1 MNFQQ
6 GLSGLNASS
15 KNLEVI
21 GNNIANANT
30 YGAKSSRAEFADMYA
45 TSVNGLMTGN
55 IGIGVRLADVAQ
67 QFSQGSITSTSNPL
81 DIAINGAGFFM
92 VQDTGSDAGADALPL
107 YTRNGQFKLDKEGF
121 IVTTDGAKLLGY
133 ALDGVGQI
141 DRSTLAPLQLPTGLI
156 APAMSTGVSAEVN
169 LDARGNVITADF
181 DPALPS
187 TYNHATSMTVY
198 DDAGEA
204 VEVSYYFRKTQEG
217 DPSADPATNDLW
229 EVYATADG
237 ALLTDVDGNA
247 VLQEL
252 TFDAGGNVVGT
263 PRFSLT
269 IPASGTHT
277 AVTMTYDPATQT
289 GGVDLRGITQFAS
302 QFSVTDL
309 NQVGGRAPGRIAD
322 ISVGADGILT
332 ASYTNGQ
339 TAAAGQI
346 PLANFRNPQGLQP
359 LGGNLWRATG
369 ESGLAHSVGAPQS
382 GSLGSLQSGALEES
396 NVDLTS
402 ELVNMITAQRIYQ
415 ANAQTIKTQ
424 DSVLQTLVSLR

>member
-30 YGAKSSRAEFADMYA
+30 YGAKASRAEFADMYA
-45 TSVNGLMTGN
+45 TSVNGMMTGD

-92 VQDTGSDAGADALPL
+92 VQDSGSDAGADALPL

-121 IVTTDGAKLLGY
+121 ITSTDGAKLLGY
-133 ALDGVGQI
+133 ALDASGAIATG
-141 DRSTLAPLQLPTGLI
+141 TLAPLQLPTGLI
-156 APAMSTGVSAEVN
+156 SPAMSTGVSAEIN
-169 LDARGNVITADF
+169 LDSRGDVITAAF
-181 DPALPS
+181 DPANTQS
-187 TYNHATSMTVY
+187 YNKATSMTVY
-198 DDAGEA
+198 DSAGEA
-204 VEVSYYFRKTQEG
+204 VEVSYYFRKTAEG
-217 DPSADPATNDLW
+217 DPSATPATNDTW

-237 ALLTDVDGNA
+237 ATLADASGST
-247 VLQEL
+247 VLQTL
-252 TFDAGGNVVGT
+252 TFDASGAVVGT
-263 PRFSLT
+263 PRFSLS

-277 AVTMTYDPATQT
+277 AVDLTYDATAGT
-289 GGVDLRGITQFAS
+289 GGVDFSGITQYAS

-309 NQVGGRAPGRIAD
+309 NQVGGRAPGRISE
-322 ISVGADGILT
+322 ISVGADGVLT

-359 LGGNLWRATG
+359 LGGNVWRATG
-369 ESGLAHSVGAPQS
+369 ESGLANAVGAPQS
-382 GSLGSLQSGALEES
+382 GSLGSLQAGALEES

-402 ELVNMITAQRIYQ
+402 ELVNMITAQRVYQ

>member
-67 QFSQGSITSTSNPL
+67 QFSQGSITTTSNPL

-121 IVTTDGAKLLGY
+121 VVTTDGAKLLGY

-169 LDARGNVITADF
+169 LDARGEVMTADF

-217 DPSADPATNDLW
+217 NPAADPVTNDEW

-237 ALLTDVDGNA
+237 ATLIDA
-247 VLQEL
+247 QPL
-252 TFDAGGNVVGT
+252 TFDAGGNVTGT

-269 IPASGTHT
+269 IPASGTHGE
-277 AVTMTYDPATQT
+277 VRMTYDPATQT
-289 GGVDLRGITQFAS
+289 GGVDLSGITQFAAG
-302 QFSVTDL
+302 FSVTDL
-309 NQVGGRAPGRIAD
+309 NQQGGRAPGRIAD
-322 ISVGADGILT
+322 ISVGADGVLT